1 MRKSTVLVATLI
13 VGFSA
18 TAVCAHAITL
28 KGSKVRGALLFSNA
42 SPDDNFFADPDGTSL
57 ATVGAGQEFTYD
69 DHIATYSAN
78 FNDTGFTIRVNCD
91 DTITLR
97 RCDNEP
103 GFVMFFKDDLFV
115 NAQVDYVEGDLNAVF
130 LPFDPFNPNNPKI
143 ISIIEVAPTPSKNS
157 KLVFDVTVAPEPS
170 SIVLFGTGL
179 LGFAGRIRRRIA
191 A

>member
-1 MRKSTVLVATLI
+1 MKKFTVLFATMI
-13 VGFSA
+13 FGFSA
-18 TAVCAHAITL
+18 AAVCAHATTL
-28 KGSKVRGALLFSNA
+28 KDSKVRGALLFSNA
-42 SPDDNFFADPDGTSL
+42 SPDDNFFADPL

-69 DHIATYSAN
+69 DGIATYSAN

-91 DTITLR
+91 PNITLKK
-97 RCDNEP
+97 CDKEP
-103 GFVMFFKDDLFV
+103 GFLMFFKDDLFV

-179 LGFAGRIRRRIA
+179 LGFAGSVRRRIA

>member
-1 MRKSTVLVATLI
+1 MKKFTVLFATTI

-18 TAVCAHAITL
+18 ATVCARADTVTL
-28 KGSKVRGALLFSNA
+28 KDSKVRGALLFSGA
-42 SPDDNFFADPDGTSL
+42 PADENFFADPL

-69 DHIATYSAN
+69 DGIATYSAN

-91 DTITLR
+91 PNVTLKK
-97 RCDNEP
+97 CDNEP
-103 GFVMFFKDDLFV
+103 GFLMFFKDDLFV

-130 LPFDPFNPNNPKI
+130 LPFDPFDPNNPKI
-143 ISIIEVAPTPSKNS
+143 ISIVEVGPTPSKNS

-179 LGFAGRIRRRIA
+179 LGFAGRVRRRIA